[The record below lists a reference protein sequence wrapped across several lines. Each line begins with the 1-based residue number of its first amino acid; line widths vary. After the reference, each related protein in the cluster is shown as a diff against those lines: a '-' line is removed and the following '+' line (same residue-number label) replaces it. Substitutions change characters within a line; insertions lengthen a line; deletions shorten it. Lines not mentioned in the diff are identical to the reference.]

1 MKIDK
6 NVVEEDYFDVNLPG
20 HVIEEKNTPVSP
32 IKIFII
38 LLFFMANEPFSKHL
52 INCHVMGALNN

>member
-20 HVIEEKNTPVSP
+20 HVIEEK
-32 IKIFII
+32 I
-38 LLFFMANEPFSKHL
+38 LQSVQLKYLLSSCFLWQMSRS
-52 INCHVMGALNN
+52 